1 MEQNEKQELFRVLF
15 LIATPKLA
23 QKAANMFSKENVP
36 LQYQFNAVG
45 TASSEM
51 IDILGL
57 GNPDKMIL
65 ISVLPRHFANELLHK
80 LRAQLKLGTINSGIA
95 FTMPLTGANR
105 LILHMLEPFR
115 GKEDE
120 AAQRKDEITMSEVK
134 YVLIT
139 AIVNQGYSE
148 EVMDTAR
155 EAGAGGG
162 TLVHSRRIG
171 NKETMGLWGLSLQEE
186 REILFIVAKSE
197 CKLDI
202 MKAIGEKY
210 GMHSDAKG
218 IVLSLPIDM
227 VLGAE

>member
-1 MEQNEKQELFRVLF
+1 MNQNEKRESFRVLF

-36 LQYQFNAVG
+36 IQYQFNAAG

-57 GNPDKMIL
+57 GNPDKTIL
-65 ISVLPRHFANELLHK
+65 ISVLPKHFANELLHK
-80 LRAQLKLGTINSGIA
+80 LRVQLKLGTVNSGIA
-95 FTMPLTGANR
+95 FTIPLTGANR
-105 LILHMLEPFR
+105 LILHMLEPLKD
-115 GKEDE
+115 KEDE
-120 AAQRKDEITMSEVK
+120 AAQRKDEITMSEIK

-139 AIVNQGYSE
+139 AIVNQGYSD
-148 EVMDTAR
+148 EVMDAAR
-155 EAGAGGG
+155 AAGASGG

-171 NKETMGLWGLSLQEE
+171 NREALGLWGMGIQEE
-186 REILFIVAKSE
+186 KEILFIVAKGE
-197 CKLDI
+197 NKLEI
-202 MKAIGEKY
+202 MKAIGDKY

-227 VLGAE
+227 VLGIE